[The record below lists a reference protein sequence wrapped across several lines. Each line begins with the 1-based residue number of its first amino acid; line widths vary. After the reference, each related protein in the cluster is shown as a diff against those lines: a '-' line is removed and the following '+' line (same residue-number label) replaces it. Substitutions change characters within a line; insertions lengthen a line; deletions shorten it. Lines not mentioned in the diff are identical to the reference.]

1 MGSYKHIHCISVTAS
16 TVCVLAGNSGLVE
29 IKEAL
34 QSTGSS
40 AEDKLRLCIL
50 FLLVTEKLPSEGET
64 NEIQESLQAAG
75 SEVEAFQYVLRMRQM
90 NLTGATMSG
99 PARTTA
105 NKSSGSLLGL
115 VDSSIVS
122 GIAGQF
128 GKQLTKLVGGTRQV
142 WRARDLFI

>member
-1 MGSYKHIHCISVTAS
+1 MF
-16 TVCVLAGNSGLVE
+16 AGNSGLVE

-34 QSTGSS
+34 QSTASS

-50 FLLVTEKLPSEGET
+50 FLLVTEKLPSEVET
-64 NEIQESLQAAG
+64 NEIQETLQAVG

-90 NLTGATMSG
+90 NLTGAAMSG
-99 PARTTA
+99 PAGTA
-105 NKSSGSLLGL
+105 ASKSSGSLLGL

-142 WRARDLFI
+142 